1 MTALPEAAANDMAPV
16 SIDRIDYGA
25 VSEYSQR
32 ALVAMAE
39 LEVPAETAELHPE
52 VQAELGYMAI
62 RQSQAIRIQVYSN
75 GARHVNRF
83 DQAGNRRHISYDS
96 ILEAYGYQPKSA
108 EYRQGLAANRALKKA
123 VSTELEEPASEEI
136 ERPIQVM
143 REYLAQRERQAGLG
157 GAVSRQPSGPRAKL
171 RHISH
176 SIQRSELY
184 KYHKLDT
191 AVALLATG
199 AVAATV
205 VLLLNPRQTS
215 GSDAEM
221 APLQGYN
228 SDGTVNCQTIEH
240 EEFYGEC
247 LPDLQKKQEAAL
259 KAQEAGIAKQG
270 AAGPEL
276 TVAPKNSHEAIRPT
290 DIIVPSGITIRSPDH
305 GQADGL
311 WKGVTRSIT
320 INGTHLTPPEISQVV
335 TQVEHEHGIT
345 SEQQAEQTVHPGDKF
360 TFSKKVRKMV
370 AGFAKKLHRHA

>member
-157 GAVSRQPSGPRAKL
+157 GAVSRQPSGPRATFRNVRRRIKK
-171 RHISH
+171 
-176 SIQRSELY
+176 SELY

-240 EEFYGEC
+240 EEFYGVC
-247 LPDLQKKQEAAL
+247 LPDLLEKQKAHLKIQEEALAKQEASAL
-259 KAQEAGIAKQG
+259 NLPNKPDETPA
-270 AAGPEL
+270 
-276 TVAPKNSHEAIRPT
+276 PT
-290 DIIVPSGITIRSPDH
+290 DIRIPSSMTMQNPSH

-320 INGTHLTPPEISQVV
+320 INGAHLTLPEISQVV